1 MHDSNKHW
9 YGFSLSLLTAVMWGV
24 LPVFIK
30 LCLQVMDAPTI
41 TWYRFLV
48 AGIFVFVVLAK
59 QRALPV
65 MRSFA
70 SYFGVLTVLAT
81 LFLVLNYVGNV
92 KGLEYLN
99 PETSQVVMQLAPFLL
114 MVGGIVFFAERLS
127 GIEKIGALCI
137 FAGLLLFFND
147 RLDTVFGAL
156 NQFNTGIMYVIGAA
170 ATWAVYAL
178 LQKPLLRVF
187 TARQLTMTIYLLGMV
202 LLLPFIQLDQLLKM
216 TALQFAALVFCCV
229 NTIVGYGAFTE
240 ALSVWQASKV
250 SAVIALAPIFTF
262 ISMWCAVAWLPEHFV
277 MSELDLWAYVGAGVV
292 VCGSMLTS
300 LGRAK

>member
-137 FAGLLLFFND
+137 FAG
-147 RLDTVFGAL
+147 
-156 NQFNTGIMYVIGAA
+156 
-170 ATWAVYAL
+170 
-178 LQKPLLRVF
+178 
-187 TARQLTMTIYLLGMV
+187 MV

-300 LGRAK
+300 LGRAKYRLNLFSVARVVGPH